1 MVGAGQG
8 ASSMRR
14 FLRRSFRSLPFGQA
28 MIIPHTSAGRKPST
42 FMLELAERDLGAS

>member
-14 FLRRSFRSLPFGQA
+14 FLSRVFRSQPALRTKG
-28 MIIPHTSAGRKPST
+28 T
-42 FMLELAERDLGAS
+42 LALTMKGEEFKKNAYEGSVV